1 MVTRGRRLNPA
12 AFNDWVWKRL
22 TDYSHRQEVYYGGAG
37 SGKSYG
43 AAQKVLLKAMN
54 RRRKVLVVRKVGVTL
69 RDSIFQLFLDLL
81 VEAGILQSC
90 VVNRTDMRITLPN
103 GSMLLFKGLDD
114 REKIKSITGIT
125 DIVIEEATELTEDD
139 FTQLDL
145 RLRPPD
151 PDPQIYLM
159 FNPVSKANWVYAHF
173 FLDPPEGIGHSP
185 NQLQGQPIPSREL
198 YFHSGGY
205 ATA

>member
-1 MVTRGRRLNPA
+1 MVKKGRRLNPA
-12 AFNDWVWKRL
+12 AFNEWVWKRL

-145 RLRPPD
+145 RLRPLTRTRKY
-151 PDPQIYLM
+151 I
-159 FNPVSKANWVYAHF
+159 
-173 FLDPPEGIGHSP
+173 
-185 NQLQGQPIPSREL
+185 
-198 YFHSGGY
+198 
-205 ATA
+205 